1 MSEVLVVNP
10 RKKRKTRRRRKPRRK
25 TRTVTKTVYR
35 NKYRRSKP
43 RRRKVRRNPGK
54 SGMKIFGVNLVDTAG
69 GTAIAVGSK
78 ALQGTIRQFL
88 PLPATGIGGSLS
100 QLGTGLAL
108 SYVADKFLKMK
119 SIARTGAQITIAI
132 TMADLF
138 SDLFFGGGMEGL
150 SQLSP
155 YMEGLGQTSPYMEG
169 LAAGVYEP
177 ETAEVAEAGGR
188 MQSRF

>member
-1 MSEVLVVNP
+1 
-10 RKKRKTRRRRKPRRK
+10 
-25 TRTVTKTVYR
+25 
-35 NKYRRSKP
+35 
-43 RRRKVRRNPGK
+43 
-54 SGMKIFGVNLVDTAG
+54 MKIFGVNLMDTAG

-78 ALQGTIRQFL
+78 ALQGTLRQFL
-88 PLPATGIGGSLS
+88 PIPATGIGGSIS

-119 SIARTGAQITIAI
+119 SIARTGAQITIAM

-138 SDLFFGGGMEGL
+138 SDLFYGGGMAGIG
-150 SQLSP
+150 QLSP
-155 YMEGLGQTSPYMEG
+155 YMEGLGQSSPYMDG
-169 LAAGVYEP
+169 LGAGIYEP